1 MKIKYI
7 SVFLL
12 VFILCGSLIN
22 ASPGGSSSSPSYY
35 SYDDFLNA
43 AKKYQD
49 QFYYDNFSYSRNGDV
64 ASIMPPSAPG
74 SSLISIASKK
84 RVITISGYTRRGTKD
99 TTKSQKRTLSVA
111 QVNNLI
117 KTKNSTYISI
127 DLVQMAAVNGDLLFV
142 RSNGKGVNGYGKYIH
157 TFLSAWTHVAIIYD
171 WWNGKVIESMPD
183 TGVGIGYPSD
193 YNLVLSYGT
202 KSVDGADSSDRIR
215 SLASNYIGRS
225 YWPKNIDKN
234 KKSETQALKEFF
246 DINNSSSMYCSK
258 FVYLVFRDY
267 GIDLASHRTRTWLS
281 DLKDW
286 KRDFIGI
293 TPDDIWGSDK
303 TSPYWD
309 LVQPENLWR
318 MI

>member
-1 MKIKYI
+1 MKTRYFFTGLLIALV
-7 SVFLL
+7 SSTL
-12 VFILCGSLIN
+12 VFAGG
-22 ASPGGSSSSPSYY
+22 GGSRSTQSYY

-43 AKKYQD
+43 AKRYQD
-49 QFYYDNFSYSRNGDV
+49 QFYYDNSSYSSNGDV

-74 SSLISIASKK
+74 SSLIAIASKK
-84 RVITISGYTRRGTKD
+84 KVITISGYTKRGAKNTP
-99 TTKSQKRTLSVA
+99 KSQIKTLSVA

-117 KTKNSTYISI
+117 KTKSWPYVSV
-127 DLVQMAAVNGDLLFV
+127 DLVHASAVDGDLLFV

-157 TFLSAWTHVAIIYD
+157 SYISSWTHVAIIYD

-202 KSVDGADSSDRIR
+202 KSVNGADNVDRIR
-215 SLASNYIGRS
+215 RLASNYIGRS
-225 YWPKNIDKN
+225 YWPQSVDKN
-234 KKSETQALKEFF
+234 KNGDKSALKEFF

-258 FVYLVFRDY
+258 FVNLVFRDY
-267 GIDLASHRTRTWLS
+267 GIDLSSHRTKTWLNE
-281 DLKDW
+281 LKDW
-286 KRDFIGI
+286 SNNFIGI

-303 TSPYWD
+303 TSPYRD
-309 LVQPENLWR
+309 LVQPELLWR